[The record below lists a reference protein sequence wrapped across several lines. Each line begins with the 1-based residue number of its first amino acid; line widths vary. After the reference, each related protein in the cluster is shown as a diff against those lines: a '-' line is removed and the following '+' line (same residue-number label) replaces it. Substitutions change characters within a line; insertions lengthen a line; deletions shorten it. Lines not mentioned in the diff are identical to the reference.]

1 MKSATLQALVDKAKE
16 RVYKNALSQSD
27 SDISSG
33 LRKGVM
39 SAHRAFEK
47 LDGTSEDAGELLN
60 KMLACVRTS
69 KAYYTSL
76 PQSEGTW
83 ECSALRMMEAD
94 IEEMIEQ
101 GYRPMS
107 AELTEA
113 EKTIQENEEEQI
125 APYRDEIKEALLQA
139 LRSKL

>member
-33 LRKGVM
+33 LRKGAM
-39 SAHRAFEK
+39 SVYRAFEE
-47 LDGTSEDAGELLN
+47 LDGTSEDAGELLS

-83 ECSALRMMEAD
+83 ECSALNMMEAD
-94 IEEMIEQ
+94 IERMIEQ
-101 GYRPMS
+101 GYRPTS
-107 AELTEA
+107 AELAEA
-113 EKTIQENEEEQI
+113 
-125 APYRDEIKEALLQA
+125 EALLQA
-139 LRSKL
+139 LKSELT